1 MNNFKLFGL
10 GRVVCLIALMVLSSS
25 AFAQISFPGTPFS
38 KTFSN
43 LKDGIDTKVM
53 PGYDQKAIDAED
65 AIESKM
71 KDIPYRFGYL
81 YEVNF
86 GITNSGTWET
96 LADGS
101 KVWRLAIACPGA
113 FGINLIYDHFY
124 LPSGA
129 KFYIYNSDKTM
140 MIGAFTDADNI
151 PERSFSTQPVKG
163 ERIILEYNQPAYVS
177 EAPLLNVSSV
187 THEYKDIFRILNDK
201 SFGQSGACNINVH
214 CPVADPYQNQ
224 VRSSAMIISGGSRIC
239 SGSLINNTR
248 FDGTPLFISANHCGT
263 AVTNWIFMFKYEA
276 PGCTNIDGP
285 TTNTVSG
292 ATLLASNAAS
302 DFTISR
308 LSSKPPSSYNV
319 YYAGWNRADVAA
331 TSGFGVHH
339 PSGDIK
345 KISFYD
351 GPNISDTW
359 SGTPAN
365 SHWHV
370 FWTLHPGA
378 PSIAITEP
386 GSSGSPLYDQNKR
399 YIGQLHGGPSSCTA
413 TDKSDFYGKLAMSW
427 DYGTTPTTRAKDWLD
442 SANTGAMF
450 IDGYDPLGTALSA
463 FNIQTPSAGTRIVT
477 SAGSTTPVTITWDT
491 ASQGIQ
497 YKFTFGNPLPTR
509 RFSINSTTNSITTTL
524 GALDV
529 VLANAGFTNTGLAS
543 DSAVG
548 NWDVWAYKNA
558 GAPGPDSLKSTN
570 GPRAITFRRQTV
582 TISAFS
588 LVAPATNFSITT
600 NPIDPTPVVFSWTKS
615 GAGGALYKWLF
626 KTGLSY
632 SDPATIKVTSNNAG
646 FDTTLSLRIS
656 QLDTLL
662 SQAGVAAGDS
672 LVGYWRVRSFTS
684 SDSVNSTAP
693 DRKITLRRAGLLPL
707 FQNFADASM
716 PPAFWTLSIGSAA
729 TQYWT
734 RAAFSGYGIGTTGC
748 AFYNFWSASATTGP
762 QTLTSNQ
769 FPPVVAG
776 SNFLRFNEACAYYSA
791 TAIDSLVIETSSD
804 AGTSWTRLIGMYQSL
819 TLSSGTNS
827 TPVMTTV
834 AATAQFL
841 APTPSQWATK
851 IYTMPVGT
859 NMVRF
864 IAKSAFG
871 NNLYIDDISSGT
883 ATGVSTPI
891 SFTPVKYE
899 LSQNFPNP
907 FNPTTKINFALP
919 KQGLVT
925 LKIYDMLGKEVAQL
939 VNEVRNAGNYSVD
952 FNASNYA
959 SGVYFYKMTS
969 ADFSEVKRMMLVK

>member
-1 MNNFKLFGL
+1 MNRLRLL
-10 GRVVCLIALMVLSSS
+10 GQVNLLCILAFVILTSH
-25 AFAQISFPGTPFS
+25 AFAQISAPGTPVSFTNTS
-38 KTFSN
+38 

-65 AIESKM
+65 LIESKM

-101 KVWRLAIACPGA
+101 KVWRLAIVCPGS
-113 FGINLIYDHFY
+113 FGVNLIYDHFY
-124 LPSGA
+124 MPKGA
-129 KFYIYNSDKTM
+129 KFYIYNSDRTM
-140 MIGAFTDADNI
+140 MIGAFTDIDNL
-151 PERSFSTQPVKG
+151 PEGSFSTQPVKG
-163 ERIILEYNQPAYVS
+163 ERIILEYNQPAYIR
-177 EAPLLNVSSV
+177 ETALLNISSV

-201 SFGQSGACNINVH
+201 TFGQSGACNINVH
-214 CPVADPYQNQ
+214 CPVADPYQKQ

-248 FDGTPLFISANHCGT
+248 FDGTPFFISANHCGT
-263 AVTNWIFMFKYEA
+263 AVTNWIFMFKYES

-292 ATLLASNAAS
+292 ATLLASNSAS
-302 DFTISR
+302 DFTLSR
-308 LSSKPPSSYNV
+308 LSSRPPASYNV
-319 YYAGWNRADVAA
+319 YYAGWNRQDVAA

-345 KISFYD
+345 KISFAD

-378 PSIAITEP
+378 ATLGITEP
-386 GSSGSPLYDQNKR
+386 GSSGSPQYDQNGR
-399 YIGQLHGGPSSCTA
+399 YIGQLHGGPSSCSA
-413 TDKSDFYGKLAMSW
+413 TDKSDFYGKFSMSW
-427 DYGTTPTTRAKDWLD
+427 DYGTTPSTRAKDWLD
-442 SANTGAMF
+442 SNNTGALF

-497 YKFTFGNPLPTR
+497 YKFSFGNPLPTR

-529 VLANAGFTNTGLAS
+529 ILANSGFTNTGLAT

-570 GPRAITFRRQTV
+570 GPRTITFRRQTV

-588 LVAPATNFSITT
+588 LIAPAANFTITT
-600 NPIDPTPVVFSWTKS
+600 NPIDPTPVIFSWTRS
-615 GAGGALYKWLF
+615 GNGGALYRWLF

-632 SDPATIKVTSNNAG
+632 SDPATFRVTSNNAG
-646 FDTTLSLRIS
+646 FDTTLSLRGS

-662 SQAGVAAGDS
+662 AVAGVAPGDS
-672 LVGYWRVRSFTS
+672 LVGYWRARSFTS

-693 DRKITLRRAGLLPL
+693 DRKITLKRASLLPL
-707 FQNFADASM
+707 FQNFADANM
-716 PPAFWTLSIGSAA
+716 PPAFWGLSIGSAA

-734 RAAFSGYGIGTTGC
+734 RASFSSYGSSTPGC

-769 FPPVVAG
+769 FPPVSAPG
-776 SNFLRFNEACAYYSA
+776 NFLRFDEACAWYSA
-791 TAIDSLVIETSSD
+791 TSIDSCIIETSTN
-804 AGTSWTRLIGMYQSL
+804 AGTSWTRLIGMYQNL
-819 TLSSGTNS
+819 NLSSGTNS

-834 AATAQFL
+834 SATAQFL
-841 APTPSQWATK
+841 APTAGQWATK
-851 IYTMPVGT
+851 IYSMPVGT

-871 NNLYIDDISSGT
+871 NNLYIDNITSGT
-883 ATGVSTPI
+883 STGIGDPI
-891 SFTPVKYE
+891 SFTPTKYE
-899 LSQNFPNP
+899 LFQNFPNP
-907 FNPTTKINFALP
+907 FNPSTKINFSLP

-925 LKIYDMLGKEVAQL
+925 LKIYDMLGKEVSTL
-939 VNEVRNAGNYSVD
+939 VNEIRTAGNYSVD
-952 FNASNYA
+952 FNASNLA
-959 SGVYFYKMTS
+959 SGVYFYRIES
-969 ADFSEVKRMMLVK
+969 ADFRDTKRMMLIK